1 MIDIKKC
8 CKYAEGWKYK
18 KIDGLEDRV
27 KSPDGNVML
36 KEDYDSKDWETLY
49 YPLLLQSV
57 IEGINREHLND
68 DKYPSITID
77 STGIRIGYPRQD
89 YYDNVID
96 FDDYDSIIEAKESVI
111 NYVMGAMV

>member
-1 MIDIKKC
+1 MINIKDC
-8 CKYAEGWKYK
+8 CKYAEGWEYK

-27 KSPDGNVML
+27 KSPDGNIML

-77 STGIRIGYPRQD
+77 STGIRIRYHRQD
-89 YYDNVID
+89 YYDEVID
-96 FDDYDSIIEAKESVI
+96 FDEYDSIIEAKEATINHVI
-111 NYVMGAMV
+111 EAII

>member
-1 MIDIKKC
+1 MINIKEC
-8 CKYAEGWKYK
+8 CKYAEGWESVKREIFYDL
-18 KIDGLEDRV
+18 IRLPNGDVISED
-27 KSPDGNVML
+27 
-36 KEDYDSKDWETLY
+36 DYDSKDWETLY

-77 STGIRIGYPRQD
+77 STGIRISYSSQN
-89 YYDNVID
+89 YYDEVID
-96 FDDYDSIIEAKESVI
+96 FDDYDSIIEAKESAI